1 VKAQSAIEYL
11 TTYGWMLVVVAI
23 IGGVIYPLIGSQCI
37 QGSTGF
43 QSGPL
48 NIEDSAFTSGNDLSL
63 EIRNSRARDI
73 RIQEIVANVND
84 RERNYQVSEN
94 ISSGQQD
101 VTSLPAFEQSESCE
115 QVELEVV
122 YSIGSLNDLQ
132 TTGEVVGQFRFNNQS
147 LPQPLDAV
155 NVNY

>member
-1 VKAQSAIEYL
+1 MKAQSAIEYL